1 MLNFIV
7 NPRALLGKGKDLLK
21 KIEARLKEVGKAF
34 QFILTQ
40 AKDEATE
47 IARRLTEAGERK
59 IIAVGGD
66 GTMNEVLAGLAN
78 PSECTFGLIPAG
90 TGNDFASSAN
100 LPSCDKALDYIV
112 NGEAKPTDYIQ
123 FDDGRRCLNIAGLGL
138 DVDIL
143 LRCEKSKI
151 SFQKIKYFK
160 ALLSSL
166 AHYRGCKIRVEANG
180 EVTEHNAFIAAV
192 CNGKQLGGGIPLCPV
207 AKIDDGKMDLVVVD
221 YPKRSKIL
229 GALIKL
235 MQGKILTVPFA
246 HHILCDRAE
255 VFPETESFAQYDGEI
270 YPISTFGATLVPG
283 GLMMYRG

>member
-34 QFILTQ
+34 QIILTQ
-40 AKDEATE
+40 AKGEATE
-47 IARRLTEAGERK
+47 FARRLTEEGERK
-59 IIAVGGD
+59 IVAVGGD
-66 GTMNEVLAGLAN
+66 GTMNEVLSGLTN

-90 TGNDFASSAN
+90 TGNDFAASAN
-100 LPSCDKALDYIV
+100 LPSCDKALDHIV
-112 NGEAKPTDYIQ
+112 NDEVKATDYIQ
-123 FDDGRRCLNIAGLGL
+123 FDDGRRSLNIAGLGL

-143 LRCEKSKI
+143 LRCERSKI
-151 SFQKIKYFK
+151 SFKKIKYFK
-160 ALLSSL
+160 SLLSSL
-166 AHYRGCKIRVEANG
+166 IHYRGCKLRVEANG
-180 EVTEHNAFIAAV
+180 EVKEHNAFIAAV

-207 AKIDDGKMDLVVVD
+207 AEIDDGKMDLVVVD

-255 VFPETESFAQYDGEI
+255 VFPAEESYAQYDGEI
-270 YPISTFGATLVPG
+270 YPINTFGATLVSG